1 MRVLLK
7 AQMDVAAA
15 NEAVKSGAI
24 GKALQEVMQ
33 QLQPEAAY
41 FGPSGGK
48 RTAFIFFDLKDPSQI
63 PLVSE
68 PFYQITQASVEIIPV
83 MNADDLQ
90 EGLRQLGESQG

>member
-7 AQMDVAAA
+7 ARMDVAAA

-24 GKALQEVMQ
+24 APALQDVMKK
-33 QLQPEAAY
+33 LQPEAAY
-41 FGPSGGK
+41 FGPDGGK

-63 PLVSE
+63 PAVSE
-68 PFYQITQASVEIIPV
+68 PFFQVTHASVEIIPV

-90 EGLRQLGESQG
+90 